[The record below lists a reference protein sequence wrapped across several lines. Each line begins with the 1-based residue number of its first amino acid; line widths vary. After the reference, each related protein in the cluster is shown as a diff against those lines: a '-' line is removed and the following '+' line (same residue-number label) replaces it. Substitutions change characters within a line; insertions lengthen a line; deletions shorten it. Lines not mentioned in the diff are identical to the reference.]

1 MSQSSY
7 FQMFQHVSALNGPF
21 AIPRF
26 PRPPA
31 PGNILEVAYGMAN
44 SMGPLG
50 VTLVQSVSAHKQ
62 VPERATRAR
71 SLAMEKV
78 HGSWEYHGIENGC
91 DWM

>member
-1 MSQSSY
+1 
-7 FQMFQHVSALNGPF
+7 
-21 AIPRF
+21 
-26 PRPPA
+26 
-31 PGNILEVAYGMAN
+31 MAN